1 MNDYGDDKE
10 GYSNNLDAQIAFLSD
25 AFKRSSS
32 KQERRALFNQAFG
45 LARKAGMQQFDWAT
59 GPIAVKL
66 AEHAQ
71 VATHVANAEHERAEK
86 LQVTLDKSQAKVT
99 NIPKMVYDQLYSTMP
114 TARPFTTAPA
124 LNTLPVPED
133 VMERNAIGEAGLGY
147 TQGSANASAL
157 LGIPIGIGEAM
168 MSKMSSLG
176 RLAQGNLNFATR
188 GQNNLMQNVVSSL
201 RSTSMNEARQ
211 LAEKETSQKLMNWL
225 YRYAE

>member
-86 LQVTLDKSQAKVT
+86 LQVALDKSQAKVT
-99 NIPKMVYDQLYSTMP
+99 NIPKMVYDQLNIQEMP
-114 TARPFTTAPA
+114 
-124 LNTLPVPED
+124 
-133 VMERNAIGEAGLGY
+133 
-147 TQGSANASAL
+147 S
-157 LGIPIGIGEAM
+157 GIGVQTFTPEALEKIREM
-168 MSKMSSLG
+168 NNF
-176 RLAQGNLNFATR
+176 NL
-188 GQNNLMQNVVSSL
+188 VSPL
-201 RSTSMNEARQ
+201 
-211 LAEKETSQKLMNWL
+211 EKFLH
-225 YRYAE
+225 